1 MKRSLSVIVLL
12 AFALT
17 LLAGSACS
25 SPKSGGEAELW
36 TCPMH
41 PTYVTDHPGTCPICN
56 MDLVRKAKPV
66 TAESP
71 VANPPAAGG
80 ERRILF
86 YRSPMDPAVTSP
98 TPAQDSMGMDF
109 VPVYADAADAEP
121 AGGASLDSNPES
133 LRRAGVVTAVAT
145 VGRLTR
151 SVRAAGSVV
160 ADERRQVRA
169 QSKIS
174 GWVERLAVNAT
185 GLYVHQGAPAMSVY
199 SPALLA
205 AQSDYLLARDAAN
218 RFAGSQ
224 LPEVRRGGQDLLVAA
239 RRRLELLDVPESFIV
254 ELDRTRTAQRTVDL
268 LVPANGFVTAKS
280 VVQGQ
285 EITPGMELYTVTDL
299 ANVWV
304 EAAFFESEARWI
316 AIGQKANIRLP
327 YDDRKNLT
335 AKITYVY
342 PTVDA
347 AARTLTAR
355 FELPNPGFALRPGMF
370 VDVELEVDLGEGVLI
385 PASAVIDSGL
395 RKVVFVEGASGRLEP
410 REVETGERSGD
421 SVAIVRGV
429 AAGER
434 VATRANFLLD
444 AESRITGAAPQ
455 ELPAVHSTPS
465 APQAPAPNGEQR

>member
-1 MKRSLSVIVLL
+1 MKRSLSLLVLL
-12 AFALT
+12 AFACT
-17 LLAGSACS
+17 LLAAGACS
-25 SPKSGGEAELW
+25 SGKSPEEAELW

-56 MDLVRKAKPV
+56 MDLVRKTK
-66 TAESP
+66 S
-71 VANPPAAGG
+71 AAGAKAAAG
-80 ERRILF
+80 AERKILF

-98 TPAQDSMGMDF
+98 TPAKDSMGMDF
-109 VPVYADAADAEP
+109 VPVYSDAAGAASARG
-121 AGGASLDSNPES
+121 AGLDLDPDS
-133 LRRAGVVTAVAT
+133 LRRAGVVTEVAT
-145 VGRLTR
+145 VGHLTR

-174 GWVERLAVNAT
+174 GWVEKLAVNAT
-185 GLYVHQGAPAMSVY
+185 GLYVQKGAPAMAVY

-205 AQSDYLLARDAAN
+205 AQSEYLLARDAAN

-239 RRRLELLDVPESFIV
+239 RRRLELLDVPERFIV

-268 LVPANGFVTAKS
+268 LVPASGFVTAKS

-285 EITPGMELYTVTDL
+285 EIVPGMELYTVTDL
-299 ANVWV
+299 STVWV
-304 EAAFFESEARWI
+304 EAAFFESEARFV
-316 AIGQKANIRLP
+316 AIGQAATIRLP
-327 YDDRKNLT
+327 YDDRKSIA

-342 PTVDA
+342 PTLDA

-370 VDVELEVDLGEGVLI
+370 VDVELAIDLGAGVLV
-385 PASAVIDSGL
+385 PTSAVIDSGL
-395 RKVVFVEGASGRLEP
+395 KKTVFVESAPGKLEP

-421 SVAIVRGV
+421 SILIVRGV

-444 AESRITGAAPQ
+444 AESRITGAVPRELTGGVPKAAVPIAPG
-455 ELPAVHSTPS
+455 P
-465 APQAPAPNGEQR
+465 PAPVPDGEHR

>member
-1 MKRSLSVIVLL
+1 MKRSFALLLLL
-12 AFALT
+12 ACALT
-17 LLAGSACS
+17 VLAAGACS
-25 SPKSGGEAELW
+25 PANHPERAEHW

-41 PTYVTDHPGTCPICN
+41 PTYVADRPGTCPICN
-56 MDLVRKAKPV
+56 MDLVRKTKAP
-66 TAESP
+66 
-71 VANPPAAGG
+71 
-80 ERRILF
+80 
-86 YRSPMDPAVTSP
+86 
-98 TPAQDSMGMDF
+98 
-109 VPVYADAADAEP
+109 AEP
-121 AGGASLDSNPES
+121 EGAAAPGGGASVDGSAEA

-145 VGRLTR
+145 VGHLTR

-174 GWVERLAVNAT
+174 GWVEKLAVNAT
-185 GLYVHQGAPAMSVY
+185 GQYVRQGEPAMAVY

-254 ELDRTRTAQRTVDL
+254 ELDRTRTSQRTVDL
-268 LVPANGFVTAKS
+268 LVPASGFVTAKS

-285 EITPGMELYTVTDL
+285 EISPGMELYTVTDL
-299 ANVWV
+299 SHVWV

-316 AIGQKANIRLP
+316 SIGQPATIRLP
-327 YDDRKNLT
+327 YDDRRELT
-335 AKITYVY
+335 SKVSYVY

-355 FELPNPGFALRPGMF
+355 FEVPNPGFALRPGMF
-370 VDVELEVDLGEGVLI
+370 VDVEFEIDLGAGVLI
-385 PASAVIDSGL
+385 PASAVLDSGL
-395 RKVVFVEGASGRLEP
+395 RRIVFVENASGQLEP

-421 SVAIVRGV
+421 SVAVVRGV

-444 AESRITGAAPQ
+444 AESRITGAAPRA
-455 ELPAVHSTPS
+455 LGPD
-465 APQAPAPNGEQR
+465 APASTANPPEKDPR

>member
-1 MKRSLSVIVLL
+1 MKRSIPLLLLVVGVLSL
-12 AFALT
+12 ALGA
-17 LLAGSACS
+17 ACS
-25 SPKSGGEAELW
+25 TAKPGEEPEQW

-41 PTYVTDHPGTCPICN
+41 PTYISDRAGTCPICN
-56 MDLVRKAKPV
+56 MDLVRKA
-66 TAESP
+66 
-71 VANPPAAGG
+71 PPAAAGAP
-80 ERRILF
+80 
-86 YRSPMDPAVTSP
+86 STADPA
-98 TPAQDSMGMDF
+98 A
-109 VPVYADAADAEP
+109 
-121 AGGASLDSNPES
+121 GASLDSEPEA

-145 VGRLTR
+145 VGRLAR

-174 GWVERLAVNAT
+174 GWVERLDVNST
-185 GLYVHQGAPAMSVY
+185 GLYVHKGAPAMAVY

-205 AQSDYLLARDAAN
+205 AQSEYLLARDAAN

-224 LPEVRRGGQDLLVAA
+224 LAEVRRGGQELLVAA

-254 ELDRTRTAQRTVDL
+254 ELDRTRTTQRTVEL
-268 LVPANGFVTAKS
+268 LVPASGFVSAKS

-299 ANVWV
+299 ASVWV
-304 EAAFFESEARWI
+304 EAAFFEAEARWI
-316 AIGQKANIRLP
+316 AIGRRAIIHLP
-327 YDDRKNLT
+327 YDEGRQLV
-335 AKITYVY
+335 ARVSYVY

-395 RKVVFVEGASGRLEP
+395 KKTVFVEGASGKLEP

-421 SVAIVRGV
+421 SIQIVRGV
-429 AAGER
+429 TAGER

-444 AESRITGAAPQ
+444 AESRITGAVPLALAP
-455 ELPAVHSTPS
+455 PPG
-465 APQAPAPNGEQR
+465 PGEAHQ

>member
-1 MKRSLSVIVLL
+1 MKRSIPLLL
-12 AFALT
+12 ALVGVLSLAL
-17 LLAGSACS
+17 GVACTS
-25 SPKSGGEAELW
+25 HESGETPEQW

-41 PTYVTDHPGTCPICN
+41 PTYIADRAGTCPICN
-56 MDLVRKAKPV
+56 MDLVRKAQ
-66 TAESP
+66 
-71 VANPPAAGG
+71 PASAGA
-80 ERRILF
+80 
-86 YRSPMDPAVTSP
+86 SSAV
-98 TPAQDSMGMDF
+98 
-109 VPVYADAADAEP
+109 EP
-121 AGGASLDSNPES
+121 GGGASLDSEPEA
-133 LRRAGVVTAVAT
+133 LRRAGVVTEVAT
-145 VGRLTR
+145 VGRLAR

-169 QSKIS
+169 QAKIS
-174 GWVERLAVNAT
+174 GWVERLDVNST
-185 GLYVHQGAPAMSVY
+185 GLYVHKGAPAMAVY

-224 LPEVRRGGQDLLVAA
+224 LAEVRRGGQELLVAA

-254 ELDRTRTAQRTVDL
+254 ELDRTRTTQRTVDL
-268 LVPANGFVTAKS
+268 LVPASGFVSAKS

-299 ANVWV
+299 ASVWV
-304 EAAFFESEARWI
+304 EAAFFEAEARWI
-316 AIGQKANIRLP
+316 AIGRPATIHLP
-327 YDDRKNLT
+327 YDEGRKL
-335 AKITYVY
+335 AARVSYVY

-395 RKVVFVEGASGRLEP
+395 RKTVFVEDASGKLEP

-421 SVAIVRGV
+421 AIQIVRGV

-444 AESRITGAAPQ
+444 AESRITGAAPRA
-455 ELPAVHSTPS
+455 L
-465 APQAPAPNGEQR
+465 APAAPPAPDEVHR

>member
-1 MKRSLSVIVLL
+1 MKRSLSLL
-12 AFALT
+12 LLVACAAAL
-17 LLAGSACS
+17 LVAGACS
-25 SPKSGGEAELW
+25 SSKGPEEVELW

-41 PTYVTDHPGTCPICN
+41 PAYVTDHPGTCPICN
-56 MDLVRKAKPV
+56 MDLVRKAKGV
-66 TAESP
+66 AEEK
-71 VANPPAAGG
+71 VAPAG

-98 TPAQDSMGMDF
+98 TPAKDSMGMDF
-109 VPVYADAADAEP
+109 VPVYSDA
-121 AGGASLDSNPES
+121 AGGAPAGAAGLDLGPDS
-133 LRRAGVVTAVAT
+133 LRRAGVMTEVAT
-145 VGRLTR
+145 VGHLAR
-151 SVRAAGSVV
+151 SIRAAGSVV
-160 ADERRQVRA
+160 ADERRLVRA

-174 GWVERLAVNAT
+174 GWVEKLQVNST
-185 GLYVHQGAPAMSVY
+185 GQYVKKGAPAMAVY

-205 AQSDYLLARDAAN
+205 AQSEYLLARDAAN

-239 RRRLELLDVPESFIV
+239 RRRLELLDVPESFIA

-268 LVPANGFVTAKS
+268 LVPASGFVTAKS

-299 ANVWV
+299 STVWV

-316 AIGQKANIRLP
+316 SIGQAATIRLP
-327 YDDRKNLT
+327 YDDRKSIA
-335 AKITYVY
+335 AKISYVY
-342 PTVDA
+342 PTLDA

-370 VDVELEVDLGEGVLI
+370 VDVELGIDLGEGVLV
-385 PASAVIDSGL
+385 PTSAVIDSGL
-395 RKVVFVEGASGRLEP
+395 KKTVFVETAPGKLEP

-421 SVAIVRGV
+421 SIQIVRGV

-444 AESRITGAAPQ
+444 AESRITGAAPR
-455 ELPAVHSTPS
+455 ELASPSPS
-465 APQAPAPNGEQR
+465 ASVPEKDHP

>member
-1 MKRSLSVIVLL
+1 MKRS
-12 AFALT
+12 FAL
-17 LLAGSACS
+17 LLLFACS
-25 SPKSGGEAELW
+25 LTALAAGGCSSAKSPEEAEHW

-56 MDLVRKAKPV
+56 MDLVKQSKAPETPV
-66 TAESP
+66 
-71 VANPPAAGG
+71 
-80 ERRILF
+80 
-86 YRSPMDPAVTSP
+86 D
-98 TPAQDSMGMDF
+98 
-109 VPVYADAADAEP
+109 ADAAGLATV
-121 AGGASLDSNPES
+121 GGSPES
-133 LRRAGVVTAVAT
+133 LRRAGVVTAVAA

-185 GLYVHQGAPAMSVY
+185 GLYVHKGAPAMSVY

-254 ELDRTRTAQRTVDL
+254 ELDRTRTAQRTVDQ
-268 LVPANGFVTAKS
+268 LVPASGFVTAKS

-299 ANVWV
+299 SSVWV

-316 AIGQKANIRLP
+316 AIGQPANIHLP
-327 YDDRKNLT
+327 YDDRKQMT

-370 VDVELEVDLGEGVLI
+370 VDVEFEIDLGEGVLI

-395 RKVVFVEGASGRLEP
+395 KKTVFVESAAGQLEP

-421 SVAIVRGV
+421 AIAIVRGV

-444 AESRITGAAPQ
+444 AESRITGAAPRP
-455 ELPAVHSTPS
+455 LPP
-465 APQAPAPNGEQR
+465 PAPPAGDPR

>member
-1 MKRSLSVIVLL
+1 MKPFFSLLVLL
-12 AFALT
+12 AVALG
-17 LLAGSACS
+17 LIAGGACS
-25 SPKSGGEAELW
+25 SPKSAAEGETW

-56 MDLVRKAKPV
+56 MDLVLKAKSA
-66 TAESP
+66 TGGLDGT
-71 VANPPAAGG
+71 PAA
-80 ERRILF
+80 
-86 YRSPMDPAVTSP
+86 
-98 TPAQDSMGMDF
+98 
-109 VPVYADAADAEP
+109 AAATES
-121 AGGASLDSNPES
+121 AAAAASLDSDPES
-133 LRRAGVVTAVAT
+133 LRRAGVVTAVAS
-145 VGRLTR
+145 VGHLSR

-174 GWVERLAVNAT
+174 GWVEKLAVNAT
-185 GLYVHQGAPAMSVY
+185 GLFVRAGEPAMSVY

-224 LPEVRRGGQDLLVAA
+224 LPEVRRGGQELLVAA
-239 RRRLELLDVPESFIV
+239 RRRLELLDVPENFIV

-268 LVPANGFVTAKS
+268 LVPASGFVTAKS

-299 ANVWV
+299 STVWV

-316 AIGQKANIRLP
+316 AIGQPANIHLP
-327 YDDRKNLT
+327 YDDRKKLT
-335 AKITYVY
+335 AKVTYVY

-347 AARTLTAR
+347 AARTLSAR

-370 VDVELEVDLGEGVLI
+370 VDVEFEIDLGEGVLV

-395 RKVVFVEGASGRLEP
+395 RKTVFVELASGKLEP
-410 REVETGERSGD
+410 REVETGERSGE
-421 SVAIVRGV
+421 SVEIVRGV

-444 AESRITGAAPQ
+444 AESRITGAVPQ
-455 ELPAVHSTPS
+455 ALP
-465 APQAPAPNGEQR
+465 APAPPSSAPAPPDEEHR